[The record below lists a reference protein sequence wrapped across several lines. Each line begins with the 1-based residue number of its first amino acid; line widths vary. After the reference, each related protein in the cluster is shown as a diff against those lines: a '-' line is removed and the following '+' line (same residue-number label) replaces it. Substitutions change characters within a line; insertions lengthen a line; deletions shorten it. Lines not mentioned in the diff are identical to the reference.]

1 MASYSIRWM
10 PSAERDLRH
19 IDRHAI
25 LRIINAIRSLSD
37 TPISPRHHK
46 LKDTENQYRLRA
58 EVYRVLYE
66 VDTEAQQVIILH
78 VRHRG
83 AAYR

>member
-1 MASYSIRWM
+1 MASYSIRWL

-19 IDRHAI
+19 IDRHTI
-25 LRIINAIRSLSD
+25 PRIINAIRSLSD
-37 TPISPRHHK
+37 TPLSPHHHK
-46 LKDTENQYRLRA
+46 LKDTENQYRLR
-58 EVYRVLYE
+58 VGTYRVLYE
-66 VDTEAQQVIILH
+66 VDIEAQQVTILH

>member
-10 PSAERDLRH
+10 PSAERDLRN

-25 LRIINAIRSLSD
+25 PRIINVIRSLSD
-37 TPISPRHHK
+37 TPLSPHHHK
-46 LKDTENQYRLRA
+46 LKDTKNQYRLRVG
-58 EVYRVLYE
+58 VYRVLYE
-66 VDTEAQQVIILH
+66 VDIGARQVVILH
-78 VRHRG
+78 IRHRG